1 MAGDLPKP
9 WQTAEAISVVL
20 TDERVILAQRGRT
33 GFHADDLAVLE
44 AGEGEDRFGSGAVG
58 EVGDAVHHA
67 DLVVLV
73 EDALVL
79 AAHHVVAD
87 EADQVGL
94 AHGHATDVR
103 VEDEVVVNQFSNGF
117 RVSAA
122 PGVDVGLQESHDR
135 P

>member
-1 MAGDLPKP
+1 MQPILPSLKRAKR
-9 WQTAEAISVVL
+9 T
-20 TDERVILAQRGRT
+20 TD
-33 GFHADDLAVLE
+33 
-44 AGEGEDRFGSGAVG
+44 GAV

-67 DLVVLV
+67 NLVVLV

-94 AHGHATDVR
+94 AHGHATDA

-117 RVSAA
+117 AFSL
-122 PGVDVGLQESHDR
+122 LQASM
-135 P
+135 